1 MKEYNGA
8 APNGLDEAELL
19 EIRCFPDPVLKKPAE
34 PVEAFDEALL
44 DLVERMRA
52 AMRAREGVGLAA
64 PQVGVSRRIALV
76 EYDGQSFV
84 LINPRLLEQ
93 RGEQIGEEGCLS
105 FPGIYAEVKRPAWVR
120 VEARDEGG
128 ELHVHEVEGFLA
140 RAFLHEMDHLDGKLF
155 VEYLSPLKRG
165 MIRTKMRKRAAAAA
179 R

>member
-64 PQVGVSRRIALV
+64 PQVDRKST
-76 EYDGQSFV
+76 
-84 LINPRLLEQ
+84 RLNSSH
-93 RGEQIGEEGCLS
+93 GS
-105 FPGIYAEVKRPAWVR
+105 
-120 VEARDEGG
+120 
-128 ELHVHEVEGFLA
+128 
-140 RAFLHEMDHLDGKLF
+140 
-155 VEYLSPLKRG
+155 
-165 MIRTKMRKRAAAAA
+165 
-179 R
+179 